1 LVGVTTQRDRHVEP
15 DAYRVRRIHHV
26 GITVANLDRSLAFY
40 RDLLG
45 MRLIGLSVD
54 EDVGAILGKQ
64 VAGVRIADLDVGN
77 DQILELLEYGSENG
91 DVRNYGPDAV
101 GSCHLSLEVGDLTS
115 VLSRLASAGF
125 TPMGEPTPLTI
136 GGVWEGCTVI
146 YLRDPDGI
154 ILELLERDTGE

>member
-1 LVGVTTQRDRHVEP
+1 VTTQRDRHFGP
-15 DAYRVRRIHHV
+15 DDYRVRRIHHV

-45 MRLIGLSVD
+45 IRVIGLSDD
-54 EDVGAILGKQ
+54 EDVGAIVGKQ

-91 DVRNYGPDAV
+91 DVHSYGPDAV
-101 GSCHLSLEVGDLTS
+101 GGCHLSLQVGGLTS
-115 VLSRLASAGF
+115 ALLRLASAGF
-125 TPMGEPTPLTI
+125 MPMGEPTTLSI
-136 GGVWEGCTVI
+136 GGVWEGCTVV

-154 ILELLERDTGE
+154 ILELVERDTGE